1 MMMDTYAGVMDSLN
15 GKSGRRKSDVAVIGV
30 PFDLGATNRLGQR
43 EGPERIRDLS
53 ALYSGGSL
61 LHDGMDPV
69 EHLEVVD
76 VGDVEIPPANAD
88 KSWLNIK
95 SKASEVLL
103 NTRHI
108 LTLGGDQ
115 TVTAR
120 TIEGIVQASL
130 GEQLTVI
137 HFDAR
142 GDYLI
147 PEQGSEMDHTTWVR
161 WCIDRGLVNRFVQVG
176 LRGWGYTKQEMTWA
190 EKNDIAFYPAVER
203 DIRAKL
209 EAEIQDSSDPIY
221 LSIDLSVLDPAFAP
235 AVAYPEPGG
244 ITIRELLSWTHQVIS
259 SGQCVASDV
268 TELIPSLDV
277 SGITSMAAQRCVQ
290 QILTALAT
298 VK

>member
-1 MMMDTYAGVMDSLN
+1 MMDTYADVLDSTN
-15 GKSGRRKSDVAVIGV
+15 GKHGRKKSDVAVMGV

-53 ALYSGGSL
+53 ALYCGGSL
-61 LHDGMDPV
+61 LHDGMDPL

-76 VGDVEIPPANAD
+76 VGDVEIPPANSE
-88 KSWLNIK
+88 KGWQNIRL
-95 SKASEVLL
+95 KASEVLM
-103 NTRHI
+103 NTKHI
-108 LTLGGDQ
+108 LTMGGDQ

-120 TIEGIVQASL
+120 VIEGIVQASL
-130 GEQLTVI
+130 GEPLTVI

-142 GDYLI
+142 GDYLH

-176 LRGWGYTKQEMTWA
+176 LRGWGYDKQDMTWA
-190 EKNDIAFYPAVER
+190 KKNDVAFYPATER
-203 DIRAKL
+203 DIRARL
-209 EAEIQDSSDPIY
+209 EEEIVDSSDPIY

-244 ITIRELLSWTHQVIS
+244 ITIRELLSWTMQVVT
-259 SGQCVASDV
+259 SGQCVGSDV
-268 TELIPSLDV
+268 TELIPSLDTT
-277 SGITSMAAQRCVQ
+277 GITSQAAQRCVQ
-290 QILTALAT
+290 QILTGLAT